1 MAKVS
6 TVVVSHSR
14 QLAEGVIE
22 LINQTKQEDVIVLA
36 AGGTEDGEIGTSPD
50 LISEA
55 LKKADN
61 PAGTVVLFDL
71 GSALM
76 NTEMALD
83 MLDELEGEVVI
94 ADAPIVEGA
103 YVSVV
108 EAGMGK
114 ALKEVQESVEKAK
127 KWNKKT

>member
-14 QLAEGVIE
+14 QLAEGVVE
-22 LINQTKQEDVIVLA
+22 LINQTKQEDVIVVA

-55 LKKADN
+55 LKKADSQ
-61 PAGTVVLFDL
+61 AGTVVLFDL

-103 YVSVV
+103 YVAVV

-114 ALKEVQESVEKAK
+114 TLQEVQESVEKAK